1 MKVMDIQRLFAWAV
15 LEDSPSLG
23 TIRRCLEAIPD
34 GPLRQGL
41 CLARGRGRDDY
52 PVSVL
57 WGVAV
62 LTPLLR
68 HASYDACLAEVRR
81 NPTLQ
86 RLLGLETDDQIP
98 HHWNLSRFL
107 DVLGHPA
114 HLSAMRGSFDA
125 MVRRLAAVVRD
136 LGHRLAG
143 DATALC
149 ARRGD
154 TKRQK
159 AETRLGLPQP
169 AGGRKEYLDAEG
181 KLEKVVEWFGYKL
194 HLLVDVRHELAL
206 AYRITEPAVGD
217 NEMIGPLLEQAR
229 ANLPDGRI
237 ESLAYDKAADDAAV
251 HRLLHT
257 ARIKP
262 LIENRALWKSEPE
275 RMLPGHTGR
284 SNLVYDEAGTL
295 HCYDKVSMPMV
306 RHRMAYIGHE
316 LKRGTLKYRCPA
328 RHEGWSCPSDAQ
340 CNGERRY
347 GLVAR
352 IKSELDL
359 RRFPPIPRMTKQ
371 FERLYKGRT
380 AVERVNARLKLY
392 WGADD
397 GNVVGARRFHAM
409 VGVVMLVHL
418 ALATTLARSG
428 RGMIKTL
435 GGTRYSPIAHALN
448 EAIERERAQELSEI
462 DIV

>member
-1 MKVMDIQRLFAWAV
+1 MRIADTQPLFAWAA

-34 GPLRQGL
+34 SPLLQGL
-41 CLARGRGRDDY
+41 RVARGRGRDDY
-52 PVSVL
+52 PVSLL

-68 HASYDACLAEVRR
+68 HPSYDACLAEVRR
-81 NPTLQ
+81 NPALQ
-86 RLLGLETDDQIP
+86 RLLGVETEGQIP

-114 HLSAMRGSFDA
+114 HLAAMRAGFDA
-125 MVRRLAAVVRD
+125 MVARLAAVVPD
-136 LGHRLAG
+136 LGRRTAG
-143 DATALC
+143 DATALS

-154 TKRQK
+154 ETRQK
-159 AETRLGLPQP
+159 AESRLGLPQP
-169 AGGRKEYLDAEG
+169 TGGRKEYKDAEG
-181 KLEKVVEWFGYKL
+181 KVEKVVEWFGYKL

-206 AYRITEPAVGD
+206 AYRVTAPAVGD
-217 NEMIGPLLEQAR
+217 NEMIGALLEQAR
-229 ANLPDGRI
+229 GNLSEGRM
-237 ESLAYDKAADDAAV
+237 ESLAYDKAADDESV
-251 HRLLHT
+251 HRLLH
-257 ARIKP
+257 AAGIKP

-284 SNLVYDEAGTL
+284 SNLVYDESGTI
-295 HCYDKVSMPMV
+295 HCYDKVSTPPI

-316 LKRGTLKYRCPA
+316 SKRGTLKYRCPA
-328 RHEGWSCPSDAQ
+328 RHEGWPCPSESR
-340 CNGERRY
+340 CNAGRGY

-359 RRFPPIPRMTKQ
+359 RRFPPVPRMTKQ

-380 AVERVNARLKLY
+380 AVERVNARVKLY

-397 GNVVGARRFHAM
+397 GNVIGARRFHAM
-409 VGVVMLVHL
+409 VGIVMLVHL
-418 ALATTLARSG
+418 ALGTTLARSE
-428 RGMIKTL
+428 RGAMKTL
-435 GGTRYSPIAHALN
+435 GGTRLNPIGQALD
-448 EAIERERAQELSEI
+448 EQIDRERTCAGEG
-462 DIV
+462 

>member
-1 MKVMDIQRLFAWAV
+1 MRIAETQPLFAWAA

-34 GPLRQGL
+34 SGVLQGL
-41 CLARGRGRDDY
+41 RAARGRGRDDY
-52 PVSVL
+52 AVSLL

-68 HASYDACLAEVRR
+68 HPSYDACLAEVRR
-81 NPTLQ
+81 NPALQ
-86 RLLGLETDDQIP
+86 RLLGVETEQQIP

-114 HLSAMRGSFDA
+114 HLAAMRTSFDA
-125 MVRRLAAVVRD
+125 MVQRLAAVVPD
-136 LGHRLAG
+136 LGQRTAG
-143 DATALC
+143 DATALS

-154 TKRQK
+154 EARQK

-169 AGGRKEYLDAEG
+169 TGGRKEYLDAEG
-181 KLEKVVEWFGYKL
+181 QVEKVVEWFGYKL

-206 AYRITEPAVGD
+206 AYRITTPAVGD
-217 NEMIGPLLEQAR
+217 NQMIEALLEQAR
-229 ANLPDGRI
+229 GNLPPGRI
-237 ESLAYDKAADDAAV
+237 ESLAYDKAADDEAV
-251 HRLLHT
+251 HRLLQ
-257 ARIKP
+257 AAGIKP
-262 LIENRALWKSEPE
+262 LIQNRGLWQSEPE
-275 RMLPGHTGR
+275 RLLPGHTGR
-284 SNLVYDEAGTL
+284 SNLVYDESGTI
-295 HCYDKVSMPMV
+295 HCYDKVSTPIV

-316 LKRGTLKYRCPA
+316 AQRGTLKYRCPA
-328 RHEGWSCPSDAQ
+328 RHEGWTCPSDAR
-340 CNGERRY
+340 CNGGRRY

-380 AVERVNARLKLY
+380 AVERVNARVKLY

-397 GNVVGARRFHAM
+397 GNVIGARRFHAM
-409 VGVVMLVHL
+409 VGIVMLVHL
-418 ALATTLARSG
+418 ALGTTLARSE
-428 RGMIKTL
+428 RGAAKTL
-435 GGTRYSPIAHALN
+435 GGTRLNPIGRALD
-448 EAIERERAQELSEI
+448 EQIDRERACAGET
-462 DIV
+462 